1 YTDALGIG
9 KLREA
14 IARHY
19 RDQYGVAVDPGDIVV
34 TTWSSAAFQLAFL
47 AAFEPGDRV
56 ALAAPGYPAYR
67 NILSALGLEP
77 VLIEVGENAH
87 YQPNP
92 ELLAAAGDIAGLV
105 VASPANP
112 TGTMIAPRELD
123 RKSTRLNSSHGSISY
138 AVFCLK

>member
-1 YTDALGIG
+1 MPLTASRRGLVPPFIAMDA
-9 KLREA
+9 LREA
-14 IARHY
+14 LARNY
-19 RDQYGVAVDPGDIVV
+19 RDQYAIAVDPADVVV
-34 TTWSSAAFQLAFL
+34 TTGSSAAFQLAFL

-77 VLIEVGENAH
+77 VLVEVGENAH

-92 ELLAAAGDIAGLV
+92 ELLAEAGALAGLI

-112 TGTMIAPRELD
+112 TGTMIGAADL
-123 RKSTRLNSSHGSISY
+123 
-138 AVFCLK
+138 A